1 MPRSSRSVVAVAVLA
16 LSVATGTQASAQPA
30 NAPPPMV
37 APTPSPSS
45 SSTTPVPAP
54 AVTPG
59 GTTPATIPQPGPE
72 ATVEHV
78 DKAKAVAKTA
88 ELTPILPS
96 PNDATR
102 PAFQLYAEV
111 DLPILGLGIV
121 MASARLVKTQKAFC
135 APQCDPADLNAL
147 DRTTAGTWNPTWSTA
162 SDIGLYAI
170 IAGAATV
177 LVVDEGVVDALNDSV
192 VIAESALSATAVS
205 SLMTLA
211 AGRPRPFLFGT
222 NAPLDTRNGADAG
235 LSFLSSHTA
244 VSFALATSSF
254 MASRRLHPKSAIP
267 LLVLGLGV
275 AAASFVGT
283 ARVEGGNHFIT
294 DVVGGAI
301 VGGSLGVLI
310 PSLHT
315 TPVKIVPVVSD
326 TQKGFSMVGVF

>member
-1 MPRSSRSVVAVAVLA
+1 MLRCSRSAVTAAAVLA
-16 LSVATGTQASAQPA
+16 LSVTTGVQAFAQPVDA
-30 NAPPPMV
+30 APSTSSARPATTATNTTTTPPP
-37 APTPSPSS
+37 A
-45 SSTTPVPAP
+45 STM
-54 AVTPG
+54 
-59 GTTPATIPQPGPE
+59 TIAQPGPE
-72 ATVEHV
+72 ATVDKV
-78 DKAKAVAKTA
+78 DKAKAVSKVA
-88 ELTPILPS
+88 ELTPIVPS
-96 PNDATR
+96 PADATR

-111 DLPILGLGIV
+111 DLPVLGLGIV

-147 DRTTAGTWNPTWSTA
+147 DRTTAGTWSPAWSTA
-162 SDIGLYAI
+162 SDFGLYAI

-177 LVVDEGVVDALNDSV
+177 LVIDEGLIDALNDSV

-205 SLMTLA
+205 SLMSLT

-244 VSFALATSSF
+244 VSFALATSTY
-254 MASRRLHPKSAIP
+254 MASRRLNPKSKVP
-267 LLVLGLGV
+267 LLILGLGL

-294 DVVGGAI
+294 DVVGGAV
-301 VGGSLGVLI
+301 VGTSLGVLI

-326 TQKGFSMVGVF
+326 TQKGFSLVGAF